1 MEVYTCKL
9 MACRFRAL
17 DRMEE
22 DRKAILLNHLG
33 FIQRAYR
40 ECCPFHDHCVDNLLD
55 QTLTAHSKRLTY
67 TVCCIILK
75 IDQNT
80 TNEKKTLR
88 ETQTLCAKIF
98 CPTADP
104 IPGDAG
110 PPKFNQLHLQTLF
123 GEDRC
128 TQFRVVMVTDTARPP
143 QTLSTRCKHR
153 PPTRHT
159 HTDRTDYNTL
169 HR

>member
-1 MEVYTCKL
+1 MQMEVYTCKL

-67 TVCCIILK
+67 TVCCIMLK

-80 TNEKKTLR
+80 TNEKKHLER
-88 ETQTLCAKIF
+88 RKLCA
-98 CPTADP
+98 
-104 IPGDAG
+104 
-110 PPKFNQLHLQTLF
+110 PKFF
-123 GEDRC
+123 
-128 TQFRVVMVTDTARPP
+128 APP
-143 QTLSTRCKHR
+143 QTPFPGMQDCQNLMSCTYRPCLVKIDARNFELSW
-153 PPTRHT
+153 
-159 HTDRTDYNTL
+159 
-169 HR
+169 